1 MSAKILVVDD
11 EASILKSI
19 QYALEKENYQVL
31 TASDGHTAVEIAKRD
46 KPNLV
51 VLDLMLPG
59 QDGYEA
65 CRQIRA
71 ELPVPIILLSAKTE
85 EIDKV
90 VGLEIGADEYVTKP
104 FSLRELQARI
114 KALLRLVQRHQEVK
128 EEQPDT
134 IEIGDLL
141 IDLTRHEVTLGGKV
155 LSLTLKEYELL
166 KLLAMNA
173 NKVLSREYLIEQVW
187 GYDFTGEGRTV
198 DVHIHWLREKIERD
212 PNRPMRIQTVRGVG
226 YRFER
231 RTRPPE
237 EKKDPAKDGAKEEVP
252 AGKAAKTK
260 EGG

>member
-11 EASILKSI
+11 EPSIVKSI
-19 QYALEKENYQVL
+19 QYSLEKEGYQVV
-31 TASDGHTAVEIAKRD
+31 TSSDGQAAVEVARRE

-51 VLDLMLPG
+51 ILDVMLPSL
-59 QDGYEA
+59 DGYEV

-71 ELPVPIILLSAKTE
+71 EFPIPIIMLTAKGE

-114 KALLRLVQRHQEVK
+114 KALLRLVARYQEVK
-128 EEQPDT
+128 QVQPDR
-134 IEIGDLL
+134 IEIGDLV
-141 IDLTRHEVTLGGKV
+141 IDASRHEVTLGGKV
-155 LSLTLKEYELL
+155 LGLTLKEYELL
-166 KLLAMNA
+166 KLMAINA

-198 DVHIHWLREKIERD
+198 DVHIHWLREKIEKD
-212 PNRPMRIQTVRGVG
+212 PNNPVRIQTVRGVG

-231 RTRPPE
+231 RVR
-237 EKKDPAKDGAKEEVP
+237 ADGK
-252 AGKAAKTK
+252 
-260 EGG
+260 